1 MIVQEYAV
9 LLRRKDVLA
18 GSLFEKYGGFASVS
32 RVVLSFYDRVLD
44 SERLSPYFSGV
55 DMRRQVEHQTAFM
68 SSVMGGPAS
77 HSNEVLRQVHA
88 HLKVTEADFD
98 ELVELLRETF
108 EDFDFA
114 PEDIESIIAD
124 IRARQPFIVSGGK
137 GD

>member
-1 MIVQEYAV
+1 
-9 LLRRKDVLA
+9 LA
-18 GSLFEKYGGFASVS
+18 ESLFEKYGGFGPIS

-44 SERLSPYFSGV
+44 SERLSPYFADI

-77 HSNEVLRQVHA
+77 HSNEALRQIHA
-88 HLKVTEADFD
+88 PLKVTEADF
-98 ELVELLRETF
+98 EELLELLQETF
-108 EDFDFA
+108 EDFEFA
-114 PEDIESIIAD
+114 SEDIETIIAD